1 VRQIIFKEFCMK
13 NTIKV
18 LGIIALVAVIGFAFI
33 ACDDG
38 SKDDN
43 GGGGGTFTLTNI
55 PSEYNGKYMY
65 IQIDT
70 YNTSAEWAY
79 GTVDEDGSQY
89 YFARISNGR
98 ASIPMWTS
106 SDGWTTLVRYTRTE
120 TVPCE
125 GFIINADGISGMVGG
140 GIKFSFNSVS
150 FTNGNATKSWN
161 DIDRFE

>member
-1 VRQIIFKEFCMK
+1 MK

-18 LGIIALVAVIGFAFI
+18 LGIIALVAVIGFTMA
-33 ACDDG
+33 ACDNG

-43 GGGGGTFTLTNI
+43 GSGGTFTLTGI
-55 PSEYNGKYMY
+55 PSQYNGKYFY

-70 YNTSAEWAY
+70 SNTDAEWAY

-106 SDGWTTLVRYTRTE
+106 SDSWNTGERYTRTE

-150 FTNGNATKSWN
+150 FTNGSATKSWD

>member
-1 VRQIIFKEFCMK
+1 MK

-18 LGIIALVAVIGFAFI
+18 LGIIALVAVIGFTMA
-33 ACDDG
+33 ACDNG

-43 GGGGGTFTLTNI
+43 GSGGTFTLTGI
-55 PSEYNGKYMY
+55 PSQYNGKYFY

-70 YNTSAEWAY
+70 SNTDAEWAY

-98 ASIPMWTS
+98 ASIPLWAYS
-106 SDGWTTLVRYTRTE
+106 FSAPDEVYAVRYTRTE
-120 TVPCE
+120 TVPCRVD
-125 GFIINADGISGMVGG
+125 ILNADGISGMVGG

-150 FTNGNATKSWN
+150 FTNGSATKSWN
-161 DIDRFE
+161 DIDRFY